1 MADNIICLSRHHC
14 QRSWDREARTQDF
27 VRPGV
32 HEPLSPLISGVN
44 HFPSRFMNRMVCLP
58 RKVSYFR
65 DSRMSPWKNKAGW
78 RRNREPVLRPFS
90 FLLYVYFPDF
100 TAAGIWDLRLYA
112 PTGATRLDDDH
123 DELLDWPWIQ
133 AMGRENWRSV
143 KGYLCKWLWC
153 LSQSP
158 YKHLDKCRRLK
169 PHLHALK
176 KSARHAKFLAPCW
189 RF

>member
-65 DSRMSPWKNKAGW
+65 DSRMSPRKNKAVW

-90 FLLYVYFPDF
+90 FLLYFYFPDF

-176 KSARHAKFLAPCW
+176 KSARHAKFLARCW